1 MCAIRILTPPASDK
15 LISLSQVKLYLGETG
30 TDRDTLLTQ
39 LISDASSAMLGFL
52 GAHPGRQRYQE
63 TGYGSGLPYRFL
75 SRLPVEEGTLTTT
88 LDDAAITDWELV
100 DPATGQVYRETYWTQ
115 TAATSPNLV
124 DTYYAGYLLP
134 DQVSTWAAATAY
146 TAGKFVRPSSTSSP
160 SLFRFECTT
169 AGTSGAIEP
178 VWPTTL
184 SGTVLDGTA
193 VWTARTVQELPAV
206 VSSWCYAEVLRALS
220 SLSRPYGQT
229 SYGVEGVTESW
240 SVTQTDRELG
250 ANVQTGLIRFR
261 KELGV
266 WGVA

>member
-1 MCAIRILTPPASDK
+1 MAIRTLTPPTSDK

-30 TDRDTLLTQ
+30 TDRDTLLAS
-39 LISDASSAMLGFL
+39 LISDASSSMLSFL
-52 GAHPGRQRYQE
+52 GVHPGRQRYQE
-63 TGYGSGLPYRFL
+63 TGFGNGQVHRHL

-88 LDDAAITDWELV
+88 LDDTAITDWTLA
-100 DPATGQVYRETYWTQ
+100 DPATGLVYRETYWTQ
-115 TAATSPNLV
+115 TAASSPNLV

-134 DQVSTWAAATAY
+134 DQVSTWAASTAY
-146 TAGKFVRPSSTSSP
+146 TAGKFARPSSTSSP

-169 AGTSGAIEP
+169 AGTSGSTEP
-178 VWPTTL
+178 TWPSVL
-184 SGTVLDGTA
+184 AGTVLDGTTI
-193 VWTARTVQELPAV
+193 WTARAVQELPAV

-229 SYGVEGVTESW
+229 GYGVEGVTESY

-250 ANVQTGLIRFR
+250 MNVQTGLIRFR